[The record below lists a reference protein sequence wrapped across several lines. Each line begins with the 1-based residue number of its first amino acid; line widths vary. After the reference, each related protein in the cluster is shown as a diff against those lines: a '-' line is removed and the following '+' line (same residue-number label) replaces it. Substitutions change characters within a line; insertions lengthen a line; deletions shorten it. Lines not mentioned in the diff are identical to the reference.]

1 MFSRNRHAK
10 VLGGF
15 GLAEA
20 REALR
25 GLTLDDVPR
34 GVSVLAIGVFR
45 LSRRLKS
52 AVNHVVSGD
61 SFVGLPTWRVLVGLS
76 MVASASQKELVEF
89 TRTEQPQ
96 LSRVLKTMEM
106 RGLIVA
112 VPDPD
117 DLRSKIFSITESGR
131 ERHKKL
137 LPEVARV
144 TEAMDAA
151 LNEEEAELFLSMCE
165 RVGLACE
172 EIEKERRNV
181 VGVPAG

>member
-1 MFSRNRHAK
+1 M
-10 VLGGF
+10 GGEW
-15 GLAEA
+15 LAET
-20 REALR
+20 RQVLK

-106 RGLIVA
+106 RGLIAA

-117 DLRSKIFSITESGR
+117 DLRSKIFSITASGR
-131 ERHKKL
+131 ERYQKL

-144 TEAMDAA
+144 TEAMDSA
-151 LNEEEAELFLSMCE
+151 LSKEEADLFLSMCE

-172 EIEKERRNV
+172 NIEKERRNL
-181 VGVPAG
+181 VGSPAE